1 MKATF
6 NDFIQNAPNYKK
18 FDGNLE
24 AIHIFKNILSDD
36 DNIIAMIDISE
47 AEKPALCACLSQ
59 VESYY
64 KSQSS
69 PIFNLTDNFT
79 KQALGTMVRV
89 ILEPFGYLIKS
100 QKNIPK
106 SFNPQFVTS
115 AMTYAKTGPATMKVV
130 RRVVRRIEKI

>member
-18 FDGNLE
+18 FDGNVE
-24 AIHIFKNILSDD
+24 AIHIFETILSDEQ
-36 DNIIAMIDISE
+36 NIISMIDISE
-47 AEKPALCACLSQ
+47 VGKPALCACLSQ
-59 VESYY
+59 VENYY
-64 KSQSS
+64 QNQSS

-89 ILEPFGYLIKS
+89 ILEPFGYLTKS

-115 AMTYAKTGPATMKVV
+115 SMTYAKTGPATMKVV
-130 RRVVRRIEKI
+130 RRIEKI